1 MKYNKEVAIL
11 ACLLMLTFFNGA
23 PTNSLSLEK
32 VKIST
37 PDTIVDS
44 MNDII
49 RYNTVTETCENTTL
63 YIELDIDSLVRSGQE
78 FTITMH
84 SNFRSES
91 NYIYTLSIRNGTE
104 IYYTFVQ
111 EDYVIL
117 MKEGVGLWNGSE
129 WSETGTPLVI
139 GAVSGDTMSFEI
151 PIEVITVSNTLLWAF
166 TAIYDDVLDSGF
178 QYMDGAPN
186 SVIETYCET
195 GGDIQDIIDDIPG
208 GGDTDGGDTDGGGE
222 QDDEP
227 SIIDYDAEN
236 DVERWEGL
244 YEISGIEFPIIIC
257 WLIGIGITLIILNR
271 RKLKFI

>member
-1 MKYNKEVAIL
+1 MKYNKEVTIL
-11 ACLLMLTFFNGA
+11 ACLLMFPFFIGA
-23 PTNSLSLEK
+23 PTNRLSLEK

-44 MNDII
+44 VNDII
-49 RYNTVTETCENTTL
+49 RYDTVTETCENTTL
-63 YIELDIDSLVRSGQE
+63 YVELDIDSLVRSGQE

-111 EDYVIL
+111 EGYVIL
-117 MKEGVGLWNGSE
+117 MKEGVGLWDGSE

-151 PIEVITVSNTLLWAF
+151 PIEVITISNTLLWAF

-186 SVIETYCET
+186 SAIETYCET

-208 GGDTDGGDTDGGGE
+208 GGDTDGGGGE

-244 YEISGIEFPIIIC
+244 YEIPGIEFPIIIC
-257 WLIGIGITLIILNR
+257 WLIGIGIALIILNR
-271 RKLKFI
+271 RKLKII